1 MLKLEHISKTYPGVV
16 ALDDVSLEFEQG
28 EVHAL
33 LGENGAG
40 KSTLIKII
48 AGAIEPDAGGVI
60 DFDGKKFTHMTP
72 ALSAQNGVAVIYQDI
87 NLVTPMTVAENIFMG
102 RKMGKVYSKRR
113 LNALA
118 RELFAEYG
126 FNMDPSMKVSRLS
139 PANQQLVEIARAISN
154 NAKIMIMDEPT
165 APLAAHEVEL
175 LFSIIRKLKERGVT
189 VVYISPRMDEV
200 FQITERISVLR
211 DGRLIKTLDTADTD
225 RRELVSLMVGRELNE
240 SFPARTQK
248 AGEVV
253 LEARDLTGNSVEH
266 ISFQLHRGEILGFAG
281 LVGSGRSETM
291 ELISGAKRPDS
302 GEILINGRKV
312 SIGSPASAI
321 RHGIG
326 LIPEDRKEQG
336 VILHNT
342 VQFNISL
349 SSMKKLTRLGF
360 ISGRRNSALA
370 EKYRGELRIKV
381 PGVKQMVVN
390 LSGGNQ
396 QKVALAKA
404 LAADPDI
411 IIFDEPTK
419 GIDVGA
425 KQEIYQLMND
435 LVESGK
441 AIIMVL
447 LETTLPFWVVWPV
460 CIVLGFLMGTL
471 NGLIASKLKLFPLVV
486 TIATSEVFKGI
497 AYTIT
502 SSKSYSGMPDAFRAL
517 YKTKLLGL
525 PLDVYLAILVVA
537 ATWIVLNKTHF
548 GRDVLAVGGNKECA
562 RLSGIRSDLV
572 QTLCFALTGAIF
584 AIATLDMLA
593 QQNQT
598 SATTG
603 PGTEITCLTAA
614 IIGGISMMGGK
625 GNVVV
630 IVAGIFVMQMIA
642 NGMQLAGWGTYTQY
656 IVKGVILLL
665 AIGFDAIKNYPKPVV
680 RIHKD
685 KVGAGK
691 AS

>member
-175 LFSIIRKLKERGVT
+175 LFSI
-189 VVYISPRMDEV
+189 
-200 FQITERISVLR
+200 
-211 DGRLIKTLDTADTD
+211 
-225 RRELVSLMVGRELNE
+225 
-240 SFPARTQK
+240 
-248 AGEVV
+248 
-253 LEARDLTGNSVEH
+253 
-266 ISFQLHRGEILGFAG
+266 
-281 LVGSGRSETM
+281 
-291 ELISGAKRPDS
+291 
-302 GEILINGRKV
+302 
-312 SIGSPASAI
+312 
-321 RHGIG
+321 
-326 LIPEDRKEQG
+326 
-336 VILHNT
+336 
-342 VQFNISL
+342 
-349 SSMKKLTRLGF
+349 
-360 ISGRRNSALA
+360 NSALA

-471 NGLIASKLKLFPLVV
+471 NGPYRFQAQAVSACRDDSHKRGVQGHCLYDNLIEVLLRYAGRLPCALQDETTRSPAGRLPRNSRRRRHLDSVEQDPLR
-486 TIATSEVFKGI
+486 
-497 AYTIT
+497 
-502 SSKSYSGMPDAFRAL
+502 PRRAGRRRQQGVRKAL
-517 YKTKLLGL
+517 RN
-525 PLDVYLAILVVA
+525 PL
-537 ATWIVLNKTHF
+537 
-548 GRDVLAVGGNKECA
+548 
-562 RLSGIRSDLV
+562 
-572 QTLCFALTGAIF
+572 
-584 AIATLDMLA
+584 
-593 QQNQT
+593 
-598 SATTG
+598 G
-603 PGTEITCLTAA
+603 PG
-614 IIGGISMMGGK
+614 SDP
-625 GNVVV
+625 
-630 IVAGIFVMQMIA
+630 
-642 NGMQLAGWGTYTQY
+642 
-656 IVKGVILLL
+656 LLCADRRHFCHCHPGHARPAEPDL
-665 AIGFDAIKNYPKPVV
+665 RHYRPGY
-680 RIHKD
+680 
-685 KVGAGK
+685 
-691 AS
+691 

>member
-1 MLKLEHISKTYPGVV
+1 MNENNKGRSLKAAGRYLYQEGTVYIILV
-16 ALDDVSLEFEQG
+16 ALIIFFSIVNPKFLSSRNLYNLITQ
-28 EVHAL
+28 
-33 LGENGAG
+33 
-40 KSTLIKII
+40 STYIVI
-48 AGAIEPDAGGVI
+48 AG
-60 DFDGKKFTHMTP
+60 
-72 ALSAQNGVAVIYQDI
+72 
-87 NLVTPMTVAENIFMG
+87 MG
-102 RKMGKVYSKRR
+102 ICFVM
-113 LNALA
+113 
-118 RELFAEYG
+118 
-126 FNMDPSMKVSRLS
+126 
-139 PANQQLVEIARAISN
+139 
-154 NAKIMIMDEPT
+154 
-165 APLAAHEVEL
+165 
-175 LFSIIRKLKERGVT
+175 
-189 VVYISPRMDEV
+189 
-200 FQITERISVLR
+200 
-211 DGRLIKTLDTADTD
+211 
-225 RRELVSLMVGRELNE
+225 
-240 SFPARTQK
+240 
-248 AGEVV
+248 
-253 LEARDLTGNSVEH
+253 
-266 ISFQLHRGEILGFAG
+266 
-281 LVGSGRSETM
+281 
-291 ELISGAKRPDS
+291 ISG
-302 GEILINGRKV
+302 
-312 SIGSPASAI
+312 
-321 RHGIG
+321 
-326 LIPEDRKEQG
+326 
-336 VILHNT
+336 
-342 VQFNISL
+342 
-349 SSMKKLTRLGF
+349 
-360 ISGRRNSALA
+360 
-370 EKYRGELRIKV
+370 
-381 PGVKQMVVN
+381 
-390 LSGGNQ
+390 
-396 QKVALAKA
+396 
-404 LAADPDI
+404 
-411 IIFDEPTK
+411 
-419 GIDVGA
+419 GIDLSVG
-425 KQEIYQLMND
+425 YQMA
-435 LVESGK
+435 VCGCVA
-441 AIIMVL
+441 AIIM

-584 AIATLDMLA
+584 AIVTLDMLA

-598 SATTG
+598 YATTG